1 MNRRPLS
8 ARFPGILLLLILL
21 IFPWLVAA
29 CGASSDGPLLS
40 AVTADAGQ
48 LDLSQGANQD
58 NPVSLEYHIG
68 QSSRVSIT
76 LQAPDGKAYLL
87 RQNEVRPPG
96 AYTLVLP
103 GVIDLQENNLTQTR
117 LLTNGNYRYQVQAV
131 SQDNG
136 AVQTAEGQFVVKNS
150 PVDNNPPQV
159 DSLFASPAVIS
170 PNFDAREDTSVIGWR
185 TTQPATVTVSI
196 AGPNDYSNLL
206 TTLKNLPAQ
215 ENKVVFNGLDQKGE
229 PLDDGVYTYTI
240 QAADAWGNITRQAGS
255 LEIKGGGRPQA
266 VIEQASIS
274 PTEIIQGNLI
284 TVTVR
289 VRNTGKVPIRTQGP
303 DSGYMYTFDQVY
315 TSIEGGKYKDS
326 AGFWRIGVDYE
337 SNSGGGPSRYPF
349 RWGFGHDLQPGEAA
363 EIIGVIKVDRP
374 EAKLKFYVGLIQ
386 EQIRLP
392 QDHIQVTEVTINH

>member
-1 MNRRPLS
+1 MNHRPLS
-8 ARFPGILLLLILL
+8 EKFPRALLLLIVL
-21 IFPWLVAA
+21 IFPLLVGA
-29 CGASSDGPLLS
+29 CGSNSEGPLLS
-40 AVTADAGQ
+40 GVPADAGQ

-58 NPVSLEYHIG
+58 NPVNIAYHIG
-68 QSSRVSIT
+68 QSSRVSVT

-87 RQNEVRPPG
+87 RQNETRSPG
-96 AYTLVLP
+96 AYILTMP
-103 GVIDLQENNLTQTR
+103 GLIDLQENTLTQTR
-117 LLTNGNYRYQVQAV
+117 LLANGNYRYQVQAV
-131 SQDNG
+131 AQDNG
-136 AVQTAEGQFVVKNS
+136 ATQDASGQFVVKNS
-150 PVDNNPPQV
+150 PAGNKPPQV

-196 AGPNDYSNLL
+196 SGPGDYNNLL

-215 ENKVVFNGLDQKGE
+215 ENRVVFGGLDQKGE
-229 PLDDGVYTYTI
+229 PLEDGVYTYTV
-240 QAADAWGNITRQAGS
+240 QAADAWGNITRRAS
-255 LEIKGGGRPQA
+255 TLEIKGGGRPQA
-266 VIEQASIS
+266 VIEQATIG

-315 TSIEGGKYKDS
+315 SSIEGGKYTDQ

-349 RWGFGHDLQPGEAA
+349 RWGFGHDLQPGEAV
-363 EIIGVIKVDRP
+363 EITGLIKVDRP
-374 EAKLKFYVGLIQ
+374 EATLKFYVGLIQ

-392 QDHIQVTEVTINH
+392 QDHIQVTDVKINY

>member
-8 ARFPGILLLLILL
+8 ARFPRALLLLIL
-21 IFPWLVAA
+21 ITFPLLVGA
-29 CGASSDGPLLS
+29 CGANSEGPLLS

-58 NPVSLEYHIG
+58 NPVSIGYQIG

-76 LQAPDGKAYLL
+76 LQAPDGKNYLL
-87 RQNEVRPPG
+87 RQNESRPPG
-96 AYTLVLP
+96 TYTLVLP
-103 GVIDLQENNLTQTR
+103 GVIELQENNLTQTR
-117 LLTNGNYRYQVQAV
+117 LLANGNYRYQVQAV
-131 SQDNG
+131 PQDNG
-136 AVQTAEGQFVVKNS
+136 GTQAAGGQFVVKNS
-150 PVDNNPPQV
+150 PAGNNPPQV
-159 DSLFASPAVIS
+159 ENLFASPAVIS
-170 PNFDAREDTSVIGWR
+170 PNFDAREDTAVLGWR

-196 AGPNDYSNLL
+196 SGPHDYSNLL

-229 PLDDGVYTYTI
+229 PLEDGTYTYTI
-240 QAADAWGNITRQAGS
+240 QATDAWGNITRQAGT
-255 LEIKGGGRPQA
+255 LQIKGGGRPQA
-266 VIEQASIS
+266 VIEQASIG

-315 TSIEGGKYKDS
+315 SSIEGGKYKDS

-349 RWGFGHDLQPGEAA
+349 RWGFGRDLQPGEAA
-363 EIIGVIKVDRP
+363 EITGVIKVDRP
-374 EAKLKFYVGLIQ
+374 EAKLKFYIGLIQ

-392 QDHIQVTEVTINH
+392 QDHIQVTEVKINH